1 MNLKISQ
8 NFNKRTVFY
17 GFHPIHIAQVMNY
30 RTLNSDADKEFVSL
44 VSKTKNQCFFCEKK
58 FLSLIVSFR
67 SQSIRKNVKKKLPQ
81 ISLFF
86 GNSLHCVMWP
96 EGTTSLSGRRSWN
109 VRTVRNMYEQLRN
122 GCSLSRKWLGH
133 PERILMMLRGPLP
146 VGPPDYRV
154 GSGW

>member
-1 MNLKISQ
+1 MHSGLKKRENSAIKSLWISGS
-8 NFNKRTVFY
+8 T
-17 GFHPIHIAQVMNY
+17 
-30 RTLNSDADKEFVSL
+30 S
-44 VSKTKNQCFFCEKK
+44 VSKPKINVFSEKNTSLSDCMSSKPVNSKK
-58 FLSLIVSFR
+58 C
-67 SQSIRKNVKKKLPQ
+67 KKPPT
-81 ISLFF
+81 FHTV
-86 GNSLHCVMWP
+86 GNSFHCVMWP

-109 VRTVRNMYEQLRN
+109 VRTVLYYVLSNVRNMYEQLRN